1 MKSKRLQQL
10 IKSPKSVSFSSAGLR
25 SGRLHLNQEVDRQ
38 NFQVNSA
45 GGKLVNKKTLIV
57 NSESL
62 AFCKRLSS
70 LSPGIAAILHAHI
83 ADYDEVL
90 PHVLLG
96 EVTRYL
102 IASAIP
108 EKSVVE
114 ALNVELR
121 EGHCEV
127 RELIAVS
134 FVENIE
140 NQAELQ
146 HLTQNYSAE
155 EIVHQWYSQQD

>member
-1 MKSKRLQQL
+1 M
-10 IKSPKSVSFSSAGLR
+10 
-25 SGRLHLNQEVDRQ
+25 
-38 NFQVNSA
+38 
-45 GGKLVNKKTLIV
+45 TV
-57 NSESL
+57 NSESV
-62 AFCKRLSS
+62 AFCEKLSS
-70 LSPGIAAILHAHI
+70 LSPGIAVILQAHV

-102 IASAIP
+102 IASAVP
-108 EKSVVE
+108 ERSIVE

-121 EGHCEV
+121 EGHHKV

-146 HLTQNYSAE
+146 HLTHNHSAE
-155 EIVHQWYSQQD
+155 EIVSLWYSQQDK

>member
-1 MKSKRLQQL
+1 M
-10 IKSPKSVSFSSAGLR
+10 
-25 SGRLHLNQEVDRQ
+25 
-38 NFQVNSA
+38 
-45 GGKLVNKKTLIV
+45 
-57 NSESL
+57 
-62 AFCKRLSS
+62 
-70 LSPGIAAILHAHI
+70 
-83 ADYDEVL
+83 
-90 PHVLLG
+90 LLG
-96 EVTRYL
+96 EVTRYQ
-102 IASAIP
+102 IALAVP

-121 EGHCEV
+121 EGHSEV

-155 EIVHQWYSQQD
+155 EIVHEWYSQQDQ